1 MGWVKVTPSIILN
14 NITPLN
20 IFLLDAKFDKS
31 TVKLHYFRIFSIL
44 AKFQGDQRLI
54 VISSINYLNP
64 SFCILK

>member
-1 MGWVKVTPSIILN
+1 MGWVKVTPSVILN

-20 IFLLDAKFDKS
+20 IFLLDVKFDKS
-31 TVKLHYFRIFSIL
+31 TVKLHYLRIFSIL